1 MPFTDRSLESIRQ
14 DVARFA
20 ADRDW
25 DQFHSVRNLLLAVV
39 SEIGE
44 VAELVRWVGDSEPA
58 VPPERQSDW
67 EDEIADVFILL
78 VRLADRSGVDLT
90 QAFARK
96 LAKAGLKYPVAE
108 FKGSARKYDETSPEV
123 RKSGSPE
130 VLDCPGPEVR
140 KSGSP
145 EVDSA

>member
-44 VAELVRWVGDSEPA
+44 VAELVRWVGDTEPA
-58 VPPERQSDW
+58 VPAERQGDW

-96 LAKAGLKYPVAE
+96 LAKAGAKYPVDK
-108 FKGSARKYDETSPEV
+108 FKGSARKYNET
-123 RKSGSPE
+123 G
-130 VLDCPGPEVR
+130 DCHGPEVR